1 MAALSEEA
9 GRILTTDEVAQ
20 MLRELRKQTGQS
32 EPQFTDPQVMEAFL
46 EIVRSW
52 PSQ

>member
-1 MAALSEEA
+1 MEAL
-9 GRILTTDEVAQ
+9 TDEVAQ